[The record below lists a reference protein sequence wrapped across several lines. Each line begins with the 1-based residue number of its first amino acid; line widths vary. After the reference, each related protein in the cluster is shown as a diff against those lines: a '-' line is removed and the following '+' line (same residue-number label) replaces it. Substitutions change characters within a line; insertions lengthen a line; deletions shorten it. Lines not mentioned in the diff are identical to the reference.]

1 VPTERADPFEIL
13 GLAPGA
19 TADEVRAARRR
30 LAKRAHPDAGG
41 NHRAMQQVND
51 AAAAALAATPPPGP
65 EPAPEPAPEPDAADP
80 GPDPAEHPNEAA
92 FTVDALP
99 VVACHFLLAA
109 VATLG
114 EVLDADEPYR
124 IEAYLNEPAPCFA
137 TLDLVPEAGGSIVTV
152 TVDGPTPTADDVITA
167 LARV

>member
-1 VPTERADPFEIL
+1 VPVERADPFEIL

-19 TADEVRAARRR
+19 TAEEVRAARRR

-41 NHRAMQQVND
+41 DHRAMQQVND
-51 AAAAALAATPPPGP
+51 AAAAALATTQP
-65 EPAPEPAPEPDAADP
+65 EQPEQPEPDAAE
-80 GPDPAEHPNEAA
+80 PAQADAAEPPNEAV

-114 EVLDADEPYR
+114 EVVDADEPYR
-124 IEAYLNEPAPCFA
+124 IEAYFNEPGPCFA
-137 TLDLVPEAGGSIVTV
+137 TLELVPEAGGSIVTV
-152 TVDGPTPTADDVITA
+152 TVDRPSPAADDVITA
-167 LARV
+167 LARA